1 MSNPQSQAGQQTTHS
16 EILEHQDATKPE
28 PTKKP
33 FLALGSD
40 QPLYLPLVDAQVI
53 RLVEL
58 APGAWNDQV
67 KIRIFITELE
77 HAPQYDAISYVWG
90 DPRNTVPITCN
101 GRQLDV
107 TVNLNLAFKRV
118 RLTCHP
124 RIVWADAVCIR

>member
-1 MSNPQSQAGQQTTHS
+1 MSNPQSQAGQQTTAS

-40 QPLYLPLVDAQVI
+40 QPFYLPVVDVSVI

-58 APGAWNDQV
+58 APGAWNDPV

-77 HAPQYDAISYVWG
+77 HAPEYDAISYV
-90 DPRNTVPITCN
+90 
-101 GRQLDV
+101 
-107 TVNLNLAFKRV
+107 
-118 RLTCHP
+118 
-124 RIVWADAVCIR
+124 